1 MRFAVNETN
10 KFNRWFDKLRDRKA
24 KQHILDRLDKIAFEG
39 SFGQFKS
46 LGEDWFEL
54 KISTGKGYRIY
65 YTYTGETI
73 ILLLVGGD
81 KQNKKQQQ
89 IDIKT
94 ARLMIEKIKD
104 NNDEQ

>member
-1 MRFAVNETN
+1 MRFIINETK

-24 KQHILDRLDKIAFEG
+24 KQHILERFDSIAFEG
-39 SFGQFKS
+39 NFGQFKS
-46 LGEDWFEL
+46 LGEDLFEL
-54 KISTGKGYRIY
+54 KVSTGKGYRIY
-65 YTYTGETI
+65 YTHRGETI

-94 ARLMIEKIKD
+94 AKLMIKKLKD